1 MRIPLKILFLKM
13 NNFYVYI
20 FLDPRKD
27 GEFSYGE
34 HKFKYEPFYVGKGK
48 NNRCKN
54 HLREWSL
61 KDKTLKNN
69 KIKSLLKLG
78 LKPIIIKLF
87 LNLSEVDSFD
97 KEKEMIKKIG
107 RLDLNTGP
115 LLNMTDGGEGNS
127 GVILTQET
135 KTKISEKLKSL
146 KLIRSEE
153 TKLKISNANKNRVYD
168 DKYLEQMKENRKGPK
183 LTHRKKY
190 ILIDP
195 KQTIFE
201 FLGKEE
207 LVKFIHEHELSERK
221 ILTSINKGVITI
233 NEVRITKNSD
243 NIKTKNCI
251 GWEAKKIKN

>member
-48 NNRCKN
+48 NNRCEN

-168 DKYLEQMKENRKGPK
+168 DKYLERMKMIRKGPK

-190 ILIDP
+190 ILISP
-195 KQTIFE
+195 NQIIFE

-207 LVKFIHEHELSERK
+207 LVKFIHENELSERK
-221 ILTSINKGVITI
+221 ILASINKGVITI
-233 NEVRITKNSD
+233 NDVRITKNTD
-243 NIKTKNCI
+243 NIKTKKCI
-251 GWEAKKIKN
+251 GWEVKKIKN